1 MAIYVRSAK
10 VLVVDDNQV
19 NQLLAKGVLSAF
31 EPQMDFAG
39 SGAEA
44 ILLVKANTYDMIFMD
59 LLMPEMDGIETVAK
73 LIGEGMQLPPII
85 ALTGKTEADCSLR
98 DLKSH
103 GFVDFIKKPAKGKDM
118 ERVLSLYLKKSLITE
133 K

>member
-1 MAIYVRSAK
+1 MAIYVRNAK
-10 VLVVDDNQV
+10 VLIVDDNKV
-19 NQLLAKGVLSAF
+19 NQLLAKGALGAF

-44 ILLVKANTYDMIFMD
+44 ILLVKANSYDMIFMD

-85 ALTGKTEADCSLR
+85 ALSGKTETDADLR

-103 GFVDFIKKPAKGKDM
+103 GFVDFIKKPAKSQDM
-118 ERVLSLYLKKSLITE
+118 ERVLSLYLKKSLVTE